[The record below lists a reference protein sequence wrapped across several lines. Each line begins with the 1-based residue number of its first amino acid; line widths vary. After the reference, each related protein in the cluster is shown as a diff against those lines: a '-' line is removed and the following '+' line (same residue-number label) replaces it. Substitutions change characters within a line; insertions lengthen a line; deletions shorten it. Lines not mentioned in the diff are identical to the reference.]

1 MQKRLRFVPLVMI
14 TAALLLSACNGKAT
28 SPATEAPA
36 VAEVA
41 TTQEPQAPV
50 EMLAYPSPVAAQP
63 VAEVDFAS
71 PYPQPAG
78 GDTQVSGS
86 AVATLLA
93 SLQTAGLAAAEGGD
107 VSQSFFSVPG
117 KVLLLGS
124 DELQVYE
131 YASPEAAAADVQSVS
146 ADGKTVGAAV
156 LDWISTPHFF
166 STGNVVLIYVGEDS
180 TILQTLQSMFGTQFA
195 GG

>member
-1 MQKRLRFVPLVMI
+1 MQKSLRFVPLVMI

-28 SPATEAPA
+28 PAATEAPA
-36 VAEVA
+36 VAELA

-50 EMLAYPSPVAAQP
+50 EMLAYPYPGAAQP
-63 VAEVDFAS
+63 VAGGNFAS
-71 PYPQPAG
+71 PYPQPGG

-86 AVATLLA
+86 AGATLLA
-93 SLQTAGLAAAEGGD
+93 SLQSAGLSAAEGGD

-131 YASPEAAAADVQSVS
+131 YATPEAAAADVQSVS
-146 ADGKTVGAAV
+146 ADGKSVGAAV

-166 STGNVVLIYVGEDS
+166 SSGNVVLIYVGENS

>member
-1 MQKRLRFVPLVMI
+1 MQKSLKFVSLVMI
-14 TAALLLSACNGKAT
+14 SAALLLSACNGKAT
-28 SPATEAPA
+28 PQATEAPA
-36 VAEVA
+36 VEEVA
-41 TTQEPQAPV
+41 TTQESPAPV
-50 EMLAYPSPVAAQP
+50 EVLAYPYPVAAQP
-63 VAEVDFAS
+63 AAEVDFAS

-78 GDTQVSGS
+78 GDTQASGD

-93 SLQTAGLAAAEGGD
+93 GLQSAGLAAAEGGD

-124 DELQVYE
+124 DELQVYV

-146 ADGKTVGAAV
+146 ADGKTVGAAL

-166 STGNVVLIYVGEDS
+166 SSGNVVLIYVGENS